1 MDIIPLIVFVVAGF
15 ILAARYGAFDFGEG
29 D

>member
-1 MDIIPLIVFVVAGF
+1 MDIIPLIVFVVVGF
-15 ILAARYGAFDFGEG
+15 VLAVRYGAFDFGEG